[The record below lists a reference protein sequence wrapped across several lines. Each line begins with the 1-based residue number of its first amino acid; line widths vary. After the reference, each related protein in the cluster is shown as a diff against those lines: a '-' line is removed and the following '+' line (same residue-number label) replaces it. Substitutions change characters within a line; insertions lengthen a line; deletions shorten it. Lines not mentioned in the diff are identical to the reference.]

1 MVKLYGKGYS
11 MISTE
16 KVTFNLPIELK
27 AKVNELKE
35 ELHTSLSSIY
45 VEAIK
50 EYVKKQEEKKWIKGF
65 ELASSDKDYQEFC
78 EELGNSDDGGL
89 YEY

>member
-1 MVKLYGKGYS
+1 
-11 MISTE
+11 MINTE

-35 ELHTSLSSIY
+35 DLQTSLSSIY
-45 VEAIK
+45 IEAIS

-65 ELASSDKDYQEFC
+65 ELASKDAQYQKLC
-78 EELGNSDDGGL
+78 EEFGNSDDGGL

>member
-1 MVKLYGKGYS
+1 MT
-11 MISTE
+11 STE

-27 AKVNELKE
+27 AKVVELKE
-35 ELHTSLSSIY
+35 DLQTSLSSIY

-65 ELASSDKDYQEFC
+65 ELASLDKDYQKLC
-78 EELGNSDDGGL
+78 GELGNSDDGGI